1 MITVFF
7 DGKCSLCSAE
17 IGHYKKIVPQGVF
30 TWVDV
35 TESTDRLQRLGVSQV
50 EALKSLHVQD
60 QSGQLFSGVDAFA
73 VMWRAIPRW
82 RVLGIVVKLPGVY
95 QIAKI
100 LYRKFAERRFKRL
113 SHCQA
118 VVS

>member
-17 IGHYKKIVPQGVF
+17 IGHYKNIAPEDVF

-35 TESTDRLQRLGVSQV
+35 TESPDRLNRLGISQV

-60 QSGQLFSGVDAFA
+60 QHGQLFSGVDAFA
-73 VMWRAIPRW
+73 VLWRAIPRW
-82 RVLGIVVKLPGVY
+82 KVLGIVVKSPGVY

-100 LYRKFAERRFKRL
+100 LYRKFADRRFKRL

-118 VVS
+118 LVS